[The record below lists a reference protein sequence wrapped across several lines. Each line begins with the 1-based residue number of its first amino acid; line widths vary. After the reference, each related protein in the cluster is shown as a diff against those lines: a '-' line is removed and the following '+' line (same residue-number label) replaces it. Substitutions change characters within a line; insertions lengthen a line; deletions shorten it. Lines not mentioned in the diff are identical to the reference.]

1 MTIDKDGLGLVPDGK
16 SPVESGLCHI
26 EWAVPDDCD
35 GIIVKAQETEEP
47 LGSEVKTHI
56 ERELV
61 EAIGDALAEKV
72 VKRIVGLEGQECD
85 LLEHVHK
92 VNARPVESRADS
104 PIGEEK
110 SRAT

>member
-47 LGSEVKTHI
+47 LGSEVRTHTKP
-56 ERELV
+56 ESM
-61 EAIGDALAEKV
+61 EATSDALAE
-72 VKRIVGLEGQECD
+72 
-85 LLEHVHK
+85 
-92 VNARPVESRADS
+92 
-104 PIGEEK
+104 EEL
-110 SRAT
+110 